1 MHVNQITNTIQQIK
15 YKNNIYINVQTQ
27 TLKSNMNFVP

>member
-1 MHVNQITNTIQQIK
+1 MRIKLQIQQIK
-15 YKNNIYINVQTQ
+15 YKNNIFINVQTQ